1 MKKGDM
7 IKVFVT
13 TTGHQ
18 KGLDGNKEKVLHGAE
33 GQYYFRNDKHYIK
46 YDDSS
51 MDEDNVIRTT
61 LKTDGR
67 DFNIFRR
74 GAVDTEM
81 MFSLGKTTR
90 TAYRT
95 PYSMMELEINT
106 KKLVID
112 MGEAAGKV
120 DLCYD
125 MAVNGDFVG
134 EYELSIKITK
144 AE

>member
-1 MKKGDM
+1 M
-7 IKVFVT
+7 T
-13 TTGHQ
+13 
-18 KGLDGNKEKVLHGAE
+18 
-33 GQYYFRNDKHYIK
+33 
-46 YDDSS
+46 
-51 MDEDNVIRTT
+51 
-61 LKTDGR
+61 
-67 DFNIFRR
+67 
-74 GAVDTEM
+74 
-81 MFSLGKTTR
+81 FSLGKTTR

-120 DLCYD
+120 DLCND
-125 MAVNGDFVG
+125 MAVNGDLVG